1 MKTLSYSGYL
11 DVTDTK
17 SLHYVYIE
25 SQGDPTTDPV
35 LIWFNGGPGCSS
47 LLGFFQEH
55 GPFVIDDF
63 QTEIKENPYP
73 WNIRANVLY
82 IESPAGVGFSKA
94 NADTDLVQNDMT

>member
-1 MKTLSYSGYL
+1 MIRYIASLLVGLTFVSAAPAEDEFTSLPTSDGTGTLDMKTKSYSGYL

-17 SLHYVYIE
+17 SLHYVYVE

-47 LLGFFQEH
+47 LLGLFQEH

-63 QTEIKENPYP
+63 
-73 WNIRANVLY
+73 
-82 IESPAGVGFSKA
+82 
-94 NADTDLVQNDMT
+94 